1 MYDKSCFELLLGLAL
16 EVQVRFLFSSESKSY
31 EQHILSCVGERERW
45 LDPKRGLTQRRVK
58 VVVQKRA
65 WLLGTLTTRE

>member
-31 EQHILSCVGERERW
+31 EQHILSCLWGKEK
-45 LDPKRGLTQRRVK
+45 DG
-58 VVVQKRA
+58 
-65 WLLGTLTTRE
+65 